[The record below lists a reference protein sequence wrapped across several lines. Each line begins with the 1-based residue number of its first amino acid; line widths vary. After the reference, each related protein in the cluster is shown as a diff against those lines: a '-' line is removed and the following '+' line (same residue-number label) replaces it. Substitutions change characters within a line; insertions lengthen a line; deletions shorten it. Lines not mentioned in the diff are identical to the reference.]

1 MTQELV
7 IKGGMVATAEAVFMA
22 DIAVSSGKIAA
33 IGDGLVGA
41 EVIDAT
47 GKLVLPGGIESHC
60 HLAQE
65 SSTGMMTAD
74 GYESGSISAAFGGN
88 TTIIPFAAQLKGQPI
103 SAVLPT
109 YDARAATSVL
119 DYGYHLIVSDTSVPN
134 FREDM
139 LAVFDRGVTSFKV
152 FLTYDIRL
160 SDDQLLDVL
169 EIGRD
174 AGALTMVHAENNA
187 MIDRLRAE
195 YGAEG
200 KLTPPYHTLSR
211 PEQAEAEAISRA
223 IRLARF
229 AGAPLFIVHVSSVDG
244 LAEIAAARAKGQA
257 LHAETCPQYLF
268 LTDEALSRPEGGK
281 YICSPPLRS
290 ATTQAALWQG
300 LQTGVLDMSSSD
312 HAPYR
317 YDETG
322 KLANGGDDFRKIA
335 NGMPGIELRLPLMF
349 QAVHDGR
356 LTLQQ
361 FVAMI
366 SSNAARIFGLQ
377 GRKGT
382 IAPGADADLAIWD
395 PNLSWTVKHGDMHDA
410 MDYTP
415 FEGKELTGK
424 PETMIQR
431 GHIIVADGQLVAAP
445 GDGDFLHRARFGGG
459 NGADPG
465 DQSEF

>member
-1 MTQELV
+1 MSFDLV
-7 IKGGMVATAEAVFMA
+7 VKGGRVATATNVFTA
-22 DIAVSSGKIAA
+22 DIAVRDGKIAA
-33 IGDGLVGA
+33 IGEGFNGA
-41 EVIDAT
+41 EIIDAT
-47 GKLVLPGGIESHC
+47 DKLVVPGGIESHC

-103 SAVLPT
+103 SEVLPT
-109 YDARAATSVL
+109 YDARAAPSVL
-119 DYGYHLIVSDTSVPN
+119 DFGYHLIVSDTSVSD

-139 LAVFDRGVTSFKV
+139 LAVFERGVTSFKV

-160 SDDQLLDVL
+160 SDDQFLDVL
-169 EIGRD
+169 EIARE

-195 YGAEG
+195 FGAEG
-200 KLTPPYHTLSR
+200 KLTPPYHALSR
-211 PEQAEAEAISRA
+211 PEEAEAEAIARA

-229 AGAPLFIVHVSSVDG
+229 AGAALFVVHVSSVDG
-244 LAEIAAARAKGQA
+244 LAEIAGARAAG
-257 LHAETCPQYLF
+257 LPVHAETCPQYLF
-268 LTDEALSRPEGGK
+268 MTADALARPEGGK
-281 YICSPPLRS
+281 YICSPPLRG
-290 ATTQAALWQG
+290 AETQTALWQG
-300 LQTGVLDMSSSD
+300 LRTGILDMSSSD

-349 QAVHDGR
+349 QAVQDGR
-356 LTLQQ
+356 LSLQQ
-361 FVAMI
+361 FVQLTSA
-366 SSNAARIFGLQ
+366 NAARIFGLE

-395 PNLSWTVKHGDMHDA
+395 PEARWTVRHAEMHDA
-410 MDYTP
+410 MDYSP
-415 FEGKELTGK
+415 FEGMEMVGR

-431 GHIIVADGQLVAAP
+431 GRPVVHGGALRAAP
-445 GDGDFLHRARFGGG
+445 GDGQFLHRARY
-459 NGADPG
+459 GA
-465 DQSEF
+465 